1 MLRDPCRAI
10 WLAPVLFLL
19 HVAEEAPGFVAWFN
33 DLVAQGINPQLF
45 AWANVVGFL
54 ITLSVAALLATSRDS
69 VAALVAIAWLGFLML
84 GNSILHI
91 TATLVVGRYAPGVIT
106 SVLLYLP
113 FFLWFWVRSID
124 RFGLRIATAVTV
136 AMAGALPM
144 LIHGYFIIFL
154 GRRLV

>member
-10 WLAPVLFLL
+10 WLAPIFFLL

-33 DLVAQGINPQLF
+33 SLVAPGINPQLF
-45 AWANVVGFL
+45 AWANGVGFL
-54 ITLSVAALLATSRDS
+54 ITLSIAALLATSRDR
-69 VAALVAIAWLGFLML
+69 VASLVAIAWLGFLML

-91 TATLVVGRYAPGVIT
+91 TATWVLGRYAPGVIT

-124 RFGLRIATAVTV
+124 RFGLRMPTAVVV
-136 AMAGALPM
+136 AMVGALPM
-144 LIHGYFIIFL
+144 LIHGYFIVFL